1 MISFLSSWAE
11 QIIVAVVIATIIE
24 MILPENNNKKY
35 IKLITGIYI
44 LFTIISPFISKNT
57 KLDLNKIEENVSK
70 ATVSEEKVNQE
81 SMDYRINE
89 LYIEQIEKDIT
100 NKVEAEGYIVK
111 KCKVDIELDEKSDDK
126 GIKKIT
132 LKIEKNSN
140 TVNKDNEKSAVNKIE
155 ITVGLDKY
163 VKNKEDDSQITS
175 EEINKLKN
183 TLSDYYQI
191 EVKKINITKD

>member
-44 LFTIISPFISKNT
+44 LFTIISPFISKST

-100 NKVEAEGYIVK
+100 NKVEDEGYIVK
-111 KCKVDIELDEKSDDK
+111 KCKVDIELEEKSDDK

-140 TVNKDNEKSAVNKIE
+140 TINKDNEKSAVNKIE

-163 VKNKEDDSQITS
+163 VKNKEDYSQITS
-175 EEINKLKN
+175 EEISKLKN

>member
-44 LFTIISPFISKNT
+44 LFTIISPFISKST

-100 NKVEAEGYIVK
+100 NKVEDEGYIVK

-140 TVNKDNEKSAVNKIE
+140 TINKDNEKSAVNKIE

-163 VKNKEDDSQITS
+163 VKNKEDYSQITS
-175 EEINKLKN
+175 EEISKLKN

>member
-44 LFTIISPFISKNT
+44 LFTIISPFISKST

-100 NKVEAEGYIVK
+100 NKVEDEGYIVK

-132 LKIEKNSN
+132 LKIEKNSDTIN
-140 TVNKDNEKSAVNKIE
+140 NDNEKSSVNKIE

-175 EEINKLKN
+175 EEISKLKN